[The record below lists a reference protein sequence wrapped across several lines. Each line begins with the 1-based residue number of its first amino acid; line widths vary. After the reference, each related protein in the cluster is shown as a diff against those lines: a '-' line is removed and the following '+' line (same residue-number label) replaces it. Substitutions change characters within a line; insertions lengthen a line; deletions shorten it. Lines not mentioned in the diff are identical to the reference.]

1 MNFGSESTQENFGE
15 QAGDPAVIWGRR
27 LSRIYG
33 RREAKPRR
41 RGQPDPQPRPVASHT
56 MARTHSGQKRI
67 RERAAA
73 NFVVLLKDWTLFEQ
87 QFLQR
92 PLPRTFFA
100 GFATFLIDFG

>member
-1 MNFGSESTQENFGE
+1 MCELGHGQYLEPEMPSLAAVVNPTPT
-15 QAGDPAVIWGRR
+15 PA
-27 LSRIYG
+27 
-33 RREAKPRR
+33 
-41 RGQPDPQPRPVASHT
+41 
-56 MARTHSGQKRI
+56 GQKRI